1 MCCSWSLTV
10 YEPERTLK
18 NLVALAHGELRFHPV
33 RSTVEGGRLLRK
45 VGHSQRYFCKLITHE
60 L

>member
-1 MCCSWSLTV
+1 M

-33 RSTVEGGRLLRK
+33 RSTVEGERLLRK
-45 VGHSQRYFCKLITHE
+45 VGTSKGISAGWLLTSCEFYF
-60 L
+60 

>member
-1 MCCSWSLTV
+1 M

-45 VGHSQRYFCKLITHE
+45 VGHSQRYFCKLVTHE